1 MVFIQDK
8 ALREVDPCWLCNI
21 PSVIKPHNW
30 PHTWLHPPGGWC
42 ECSSSLILVHIWW
55 GMCYNGTDHC
65 HCVSGE
71 EQCSGKL
78 WIWIPAT
85 GSQDHQGHRCCL
97 ICDADNITHF
107 WQRWPEGGATL
118 GCQLSLQ
125 WSTTVLYRSKELS
138 LSLISRIY
146 VNKQSVSLSHIFTIE
161 NRMIGFA
168 AWNTLESGP
177 IFVAMILKW

>member
-1 MVFIQDK
+1 M
-8 ALREVDPCWLCNI
+8 LY
-21 PSVIKPHNW
+21 
-30 PHTWLHPPGGWC
+30 
-42 ECSSSLILVHIWW
+42 
-55 GMCYNGTDHC
+55 CYNGTDHC

-97 ICDADNITHF
+97 ICDADNITQF

-146 VNKQSVSLSHIFTIE
+146 VNKIFYCHLSNLFVMVICPEERFMNKISITISHFHYWKPDDWFRCLKYTWVRAHFCCYDTEMIKQSLIANDLAEQWDAMTMKKMNTSPSH
-161 NRMIGFA
+161 
-168 AWNTLESGP
+168 
-177 IFVAMILKW
+177 